1 MILIAITGASGVV
14 YGVELL
20 KALKELKIETG
31 LLISNPGKI
40 VIDYELE
47 ESFEEIKEL
56 ADHYFESNEIDSSV
70 NSGSF
75 KFESVVI
82 IPCSMKTLSAI
93 ANGYA
98 SNSITRVADIA
109 LKERRDLVL
118 VPRETPLRDVHLEN
132 MLRISKEGG
141 IILPAMPA
149 FYHNPKEIS
158 DMTNFI
164 VGKVLDVL
172 KIDNE
177 MFKRWQKNFFYL
189 FYFYFFI
196 SFIYYFYFLINA

>member
-1 MILIAITGASGVV
+1 MMILIAITGASGVI

-20 KALKELKIETG
+20 KALKELKLETG
-31 LLISNPGKI
+31 LLISDPAKI
-40 VIDYELE
+40 VIKYELE
-47 ESFEEIKEL
+47 GKYDFEEIKSL
-56 ADHYFESNEIDSSV
+56 ADHCFDANEIDSSI

-75 KFESVVI
+75 RFDSLII
-82 IPCSMKTLSAI
+82 IPCSMKTVSAI

-98 SNSITRVADIA
+98 SNSITRVADVA

-149 FYHNPKEIS
+149 FYHDPKEIK
-158 DMTNFI
+158 DMTDFI

-177 MFKRWQKNFFYL
+177 MFKRWKKP
-189 FYFYFFI
+189 
-196 SFIYYFYFLINA
+196 

>member
-1 MILIAITGASGVV
+1 MIIIAITGASGVI

-20 KALKELKIETG
+20 KALKQLNIETG
-31 LLISNPGKI
+31 LLISNPAKI
-40 VIDYELE
+40 VIEYELE
-47 ESFEEIKEL
+47 ESVEEIKSL
-56 ADHYFESNEIDSSV
+56 ADHYFESEEIDSSV

-75 KFESVVI
+75 KFDSAVI
-82 IPCSMKTLSAI
+82 IPCSMKTVSAI

-98 SNSITRVADIA
+98 SNSITRLADVA
-109 LKERRDLVL
+109 LKERRTLVL

-149 FYHNPKEIS
+149 FYHDPKDIS

-172 KIDNE
+172 KIDND
-177 MFKRWQKNFFYL
+177 MFKRWEKE
-189 FYFYFFI
+189 
-196 SFIYYFYFLINA
+196 

>member
-1 MILIAITGASGVV
+1 MIVIAITGASGVV

-20 KALKELKIETG
+20 KALKELNIETG
-31 LLISNPGKI
+31 LMISDSAKI
-40 VIDYELE
+40 VMKYELNDCNL
-47 ESFEEIKEL
+47 EEIESL
-56 ADHYFESNEIDSSV
+56 EDHYFEANEIDSSI

-75 KFESVVI
+75 KFDSMVI
-82 IPCSMKTLSAI
+82 IPCSMKTVSAI

-98 SNSITRVADIA
+98 SNSISRVADVA
-109 LKERRDLVL
+109 LKERRNLVL

-149 FYHNPKEIS
+149 FYHDPKDIK
-158 DMTNFI
+158 DMTDFI

-172 KIDNE
+172 RIDNE
-177 MFKRWQKNFFYL
+177 MFRRWEKP
-189 FYFYFFI
+189 
-196 SFIYYFYFLINA
+196 

>member
-1 MILIAITGASGVV
+1 MILIAITGASGVI

-20 KALKELKIETG
+20 KALKELNIETG

-40 VIDYELE
+40 VIEYELD
-47 ESFEEIKEL
+47 ESLDEIKAL
-56 ADHYFESNEIDSSV
+56 SDYYFESEEIDSSV

-75 KFESVVI
+75 RFDSVVI
-82 IPCSMKTLSAI
+82 IPASMKTVSAI

-98 SNSITRVADIA
+98 SNSISRVADVA
-109 LKERRDLVL
+109 LKERRNLVL

-132 MLRISKEGG
+132 MLRISREGG
-141 IILPAMPA
+141 IILPAMPG
-149 FYHNPKEIS
+149 FYHNPTEIK
-158 DMTNFI
+158 DMTDFI

-177 MFKRWQKNFFYL
+177 MFKRWKKE
-189 FYFYFFI
+189 
-196 SFIYYFYFLINA
+196 

>member
-1 MILIAITGASGVV
+1 MIVVAITGASGVL

-20 KALKELKIETG
+20 KALKELNIETG
-31 LLISNPGKI
+31 LLISDPAKI
-40 VIDYELE
+40 VIKYELNE
-47 ESFEEIKEL
+47 TIEEIKGL
-56 ADHYFESNEIDSSV
+56 ADHYFESNEIDSSI

-75 KFESVVI
+75 KFDSMII
-82 IPCSMKTLSAI
+82 IPCSMKTLSSI

-98 SNSITRVADIA
+98 SNSISRVADVA

-141 IILPAMPA
+141 IILPAMPG
-149 FYHNPKEIS
+149 FYHNPENIQ
-158 DMTNFI
+158 DIANFI

-172 KIDNE
+172 RIDNE
-177 MFKRWQKNFFYL
+177 MFKRWEKPE
-189 FYFYFFI
+189 
-196 SFIYYFYFLINA
+196 

>member
-1 MILIAITGASGVV
+1 MILIAITGASGVI

-20 KALKELKIETG
+20 KALKELNIETG
-31 LLISNPGKI
+31 LLISNPAKI
-40 VIDYELE
+40 VIEYELE
-47 ESFEEIKEL
+47 ESIEDIKSL
-56 ADHYFESNEIDSSV
+56 SDHYFESEEIDSSV

-75 KFESVVI
+75 RFDSVVI
-82 IPCSMKTLSAI
+82 IPCSMKTVSAI

-98 SNSITRVADIA
+98 SNSITRVADVA
-109 LKERRDLVL
+109 LKERRNLVL

-149 FYHNPKEIS
+149 FYHNPRDIK

-172 KIDNE
+172 RIDNE
-177 MFKRWQKNFFYL
+177 MFKRWEKN
-189 FYFYFFI
+189 
-196 SFIYYFYFLINA
+196 

>member
-1 MILIAITGASGVV
+1 MEDKMIVIAITGASGVI

-20 KALKELKIETG
+20 KALKKLNIETG
-31 LLISNPGKI
+31 LLVSDPAKI
-40 VIDYELE
+40 VMKYELNAD
-47 ESFEEIKEL
+47 SYDFEEIKSL
-56 ADHYFESNEIDSSV
+56 ADHYFEANEIDSSI

-75 KFESVVI
+75 KFDSLVI
-82 IPCSMKTLSAI
+82 IPCSMKTVSAI

-98 SNSITRVADIA
+98 SNSISRVADVA
-109 LKERRDLVL
+109 LKERRELIL

-149 FYHNPKEIS
+149 FYHNPENIK
-158 DMTNFI
+158 DMTDFI
-164 VGKVLDVL
+164 VGKILDVL

-177 MFKRWQKNFFYL
+177 MFKRWEKPN
-189 FYFYFFI
+189 
-196 SFIYYFYFLINA
+196 

>member
-1 MILIAITGASGVV
+1 MILIAITGASGVI

-20 KALKELKIETG
+20 KALKELNIETG
-31 LLISNPGKI
+31 LLISDPAKI
-40 VIDYELE
+40 VIDYELNDDL
-47 ESFEEIKEL
+47 EEIKSL
-56 ADHYFESNEIDSSV
+56 ADHYFEVSEIDSSV

-75 KFESVVI
+75 KFDSLVI

-98 SNSITRVADIA
+98 SNSITRVADVA
-109 LKERRDLVL
+109 LKERRELVL

-132 MLRISKEGG
+132 MLKVSKEGG

-149 FYHNPKEIS
+149 FYHEPENIKDIT
-158 DMTNFI
+158 DFI

-172 KIDNE
+172 KIENE
-177 MFKRWQKNFFYL
+177 MFKRWEKPQ
-189 FYFYFFI
+189 
-196 SFIYYFYFLINA
+196 

>member
-47 ESFEEIKEL
+47 ESFDEIKEL

-75 KFESVVI
+75 KFDSVVI
-82 IPCSMKTLSAI
+82 IPCSMKTVSAI

-98 SNSITRVADIA
+98 SNSITRVADVA
-109 LKERRDLVL
+109 LKERRNLVL

-149 FYHNPKEIS
+149 FYHNPKDIS
-158 DMTNFI
+158 DMAHFI

-177 MFKRWQKNFFYL
+177 MFKRWEKK
-189 FYFYFFI
+189 
-196 SFIYYFYFLINA
+196 

>member
-1 MILIAITGASGVV
+1 MIIIAITGASGVI

-20 KALKELKIETG
+20 KALKQLKIETG
-31 LLISNPGKI
+31 LLISNPAKI
-40 VIDYELE
+40 VIEYELE
-47 ESFEEIKEL
+47 ESVEEIKSL
-56 ADHYFESNEIDSSV
+56 ADHYFESEEIDSSV

-75 KFESVVI
+75 KFDSAVI
-82 IPCSMKTLSAI
+82 IPCSMKTVSAI

-98 SNSITRVADIA
+98 SNSITRLADVA
-109 LKERRDLVL
+109 LKERRTLVL

-149 FYHNPKEIS
+149 FYHDPKDIS

-172 KIDNE
+172 KIDND
-177 MFKRWQKNFFYL
+177 MFKRWEKE
-189 FYFYFFI
+189 
-196 SFIYYFYFLINA
+196 